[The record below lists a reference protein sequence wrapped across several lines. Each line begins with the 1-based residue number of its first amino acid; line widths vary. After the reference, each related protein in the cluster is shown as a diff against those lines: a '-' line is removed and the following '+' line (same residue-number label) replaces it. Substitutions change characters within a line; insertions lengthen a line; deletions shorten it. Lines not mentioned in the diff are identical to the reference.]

1 MKFILPCLADAF
13 FEYQGGC
20 PLKEKIQLT
29 LVVERNLEGDISHSA
44 PDFRVKGVLSSVHC
58 SLDTAQYK
66 LVRGILDHNLGEKL
80 PEFQQPLMSH
90 LMDPVIDVRPC
101 EILLF

>member
-1 MKFILPCLADAF
+1 MIF
-13 FEYQGGC
+13 FNEWLTSSQGGS

-44 PDFRVKGVLSSVHC
+44 PDFRVSGTLSSVHC
-58 SLDTAQYK
+58 SLDPAQYR

-80 PEFQQPLMSH
+80 PQFQQQLMAH
-90 LMDPVIDVRPC
+90 LMDPVIDVC
-101 EILLF
+101 IY